1 MGSKVFWFPSE
12 SRPKFCQR
20 CLASN
25 GLNAD
30 EMEPPC
36 WVNWTRKLKE
46 CQCEVIP
53 LLTDSCWNSY
63 EKQGPH
69 STGQLPSIA
78 WTSKYA
84 QALATRMQA
93 DKSIHSGVKP
103 STCNKSR
110 SFERDG
116 GRWVRIQMGPGMEKE
131 GTSPRLRSW
140 RQNCLGGV
148 VMQGLLER

>member
-20 CLASN
+20 SLASN

-36 WVNWTRKLKE
+36 WVNWTRKLME

-53 LLTDSCWNSY
+53 LPTDSCWNSY

-84 QALATRMQA
+84 QALATRMKQIRA
-93 DKSIHSGVKP
+93 SIQEWNHLHAINPGHLREMEDDESG
-103 STCNKSR
+103 SR
-110 SFERDG
+110 WAQGWRKKEQVLGWGPG
-116 GRWVRIQMGPGMEKE
+116 GRIASVEW
-131 GTSPRLRSW
+131 
-140 RQNCLGGV
+140 
-148 VMQGLLER
+148 